1 MDNKL
6 IQVVIAITVGIV
18 VLGSLLTPV
27 IADASTTEK
36 TFTNEGYYYMQ
47 KISAEDTTEHVLT
60 YDYNDGDFIFTLD
73 GVDIS
78 DKIQSD
84 LITTVVTDG
93 ESWVLRANKNEYV
106 GLQGSGSTLS
116 FGGHNTVTANVTF
129 NAGTV
134 TVNRTIVSGDNVVPG
149 STLTGSYE
157 ELWIISN
164 DPTDYVMKKAD
175 ESAYM
180 LKDTEY
186 LAVGITGMTTWNTV
200 IVLRG
205 DSTDFDANIV
215 YPPNLT
221 TTVTNKAIGE
231 TEVDGYVDLYSL
243 TKLTFTI
250 NDGTTTKDAI
260 YSYFIVPS
268 KVTAEL
274 EQHLDT
280 AEIGLIAVI
289 PVLMIVAFLVFAVRI
304 FGGNRD

>member
-6 IQVVIAITVGIV
+6 IQMVVVVTVGIIF
-18 VLGSLLTPV
+18 LGSLLAPV
-27 IADASTTEK
+27 ISDASTTEK

-47 KISAEDTTEHVLT
+47 KISAEDATEHVLT

-84 LITTVVTDG
+84 LSTTVATDG
-93 ESWVLRANKNEYV
+93 ESWILRASKNEYV
-106 GLQGSGSTLS
+106 GLQGSGSTIG
-116 FGGHNTVTANVTF
+116 FGGHNSVTANVTF

-134 TVNRTIVSGDNVVPG
+134 TITRTVVTDGGVVPG

-175 ESAYM
+175 TSAYI

-186 LAVGITGMTTWNTV
+186 LAVGITGMTAWNTV
-200 IVLRG
+200 IVLSG
-205 DSTDFDANIV
+205 DSTDFDATIV

-221 TTVTNKAIGE
+221 TTVTNKAIDE

-280 AEIGLIAVI
+280 SEIALLAVI
-289 PVLMIVAFLVFAVRI
+289 PIMVIAALLMFAVRT
-304 FGGNRD
+304 FTGRD